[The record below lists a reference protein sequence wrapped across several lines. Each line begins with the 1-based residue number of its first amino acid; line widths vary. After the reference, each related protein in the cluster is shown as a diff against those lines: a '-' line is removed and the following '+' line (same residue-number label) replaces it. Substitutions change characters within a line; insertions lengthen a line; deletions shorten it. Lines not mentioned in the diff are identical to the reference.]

1 MLNFFAFLF
10 ALTLLVSVHEW
21 GHYRVAVALG
31 VKVLRFSVGLGR
43 PLWRFRQF
51 SHGDELATEWT
62 VGWLPLGGFVEL
74 MDESQGNVCPNQVHQ
89 ALNRQPL
96 GARALI
102 VVAGPLAN
110 LVLAV
115 VLLSF
120 AAGWGQPEPMA
131 VLSTPIAQSP
141 ADKAGLRGGELVVSS
156 AVGTADAFAALH
168 FQSVSSYSDLI
179 TQAMDA
185 LHQKQDW
192 VLKIQDKQST
202 QTESGLVHLSFSDL
216 LDEVPGDQVSPWL
229 RWGLNGPQTDA
240 KVIKVEPKSPAALA
254 GLQPGDQVLSV
265 NGRPINDAQFLRQA
279 IRTSKDDGVAVPL
292 LLVVQRHAQQLDIQ
306 VVPNL
311 VRQDG
316 GEKGRI
322 GVVVGASP
330 RLARVEHGVLESIS
344 IGIRQSYSMI
354 ILNFRM
360 VGAIF
365 TVSGGLDQL
374 GGPLTIADQAAN
386 AAQSGLSAYL
396 GFLGF
401 LSISLAVLN
410 LLPLP
415 LLDGGHLMYYLWE
428 LITGNPVS
436 SDWANVL
443 QKVGLMLLASLM
455 VIAVVND
462 GIRMMR

>member
-10 ALTLLVSVHEW
+10 ALTLLVSVHAW

-31 VKVLRFSVGLGR
+31 VKVLRFSVGLGS

-51 SHGDELATEWT
+51 SHGDELTTEWT
-62 VGWLPLGGFVEL
+62 VGRLPLGGFVEL
-74 MDESQGNVCPNQVHQ
+74 MDESQGNVCPNPVHQ
-89 ALNRQPL
+89 ALDRQPL

-110 LVLAV
+110 LFLAV

-168 FQSVSSYSDLI
+168 FQSDSSYTDLI
-179 TQAMDA
+179 T
-185 LHQKQDW
+185 
-192 VLKIQDKQST
+192 
-202 QTESGLVHLSFSDL
+202 
-216 LDEVPGDQVSPWL
+216 
-229 RWGLNGPQTDA
+229 
-240 KVIKVEPKSPAALA
+240 
-254 GLQPGDQVLSV
+254 
-265 NGRPINDAQFLRQA
+265 
-279 IRTSKDDGVAVPL
+279 
-292 LLVVQRHAQQLDIQ
+292 
-306 VVPNL
+306 
-311 VRQDG
+311 
-316 GEKGRI
+316 
-322 GVVVGASP
+322 
-330 RLARVEHGVLESIS
+330 
-344 IGIRQSYSMI
+344 
-354 ILNFRM
+354 
-360 VGAIF
+360 
-365 TVSGGLDQL
+365 
-374 GGPLTIADQAAN
+374 
-386 AAQSGLSAYL
+386 QSGLSAYL

-428 LITGNPVS
+428 LMIGNPVS

-462 GIRMMR
+462 